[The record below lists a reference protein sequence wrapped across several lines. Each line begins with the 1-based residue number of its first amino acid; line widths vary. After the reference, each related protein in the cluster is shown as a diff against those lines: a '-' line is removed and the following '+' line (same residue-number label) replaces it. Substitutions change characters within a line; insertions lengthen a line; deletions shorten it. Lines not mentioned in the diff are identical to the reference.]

1 MAEITGIT
9 LVALFLLWTCGE
21 GSLASEMTFEAL
33 LGTVILANAN
43 VWISLAILKT
53 RARAKLRAKLPL
65 TALQRRSD
73 DFHTRS

>member
-1 MAEITGIT
+1 MAEITIIT
-9 LVALFLLWTCGE
+9 LIALFLLWTCRE
-21 GSLASEMTFEAL
+21 GSVADGMTFEAL
-33 LGTVILANAN
+33 LGRVILANAN

-73 DFHTRS
+73 DFQTRS

>member
-21 GSLASEMTFEAL
+21 GSLAGGMSFEAL
-33 LGTVILANAN
+33 LGRVILANAN
-43 VWISLAILKT
+43 IWISLAILKT

-73 DFHTRS
+73 DFQTRS